1 MAAVFYTTSEAVRA
15 AIGVSIREIPDATL
29 LDLDLETQLE
39 LEADVVY
46 PTHAALKAA
55 IEALT
60 ATSDQIKTWKY
71 LKLFCQ
77 YQATVFLLPG
87 LQNLLAQKLT
97 DGDVEMQRFMK
108 DSLIETEDKLTALRD
123 KYRSLLNP
131 TDYPTTGFVNPLIA
145 ATPDYD
151 PVTNEGA

>member
-39 LEADVVY
+39 LEADLVY
-46 PTHAALKAA
+46 PTHVTLKTA
-55 IEALT
+55 IDGLA
-60 ATSDQIKTWKY
+60 ATSEQIKTWKY

-77 YQATVFLLPG
+77 YQGAVFMLPG
-87 LQNLLAQKLT
+87 LQLYLAQKIT

-108 DSLIETEDKLTALRD
+108 DSLAETEDKILGLRD

-131 TDYPTTGFVNPLIA
+131 TDFPATGFIAPLII